1 MKYTT
6 IRISVRDK
14 ERLERLAKL
23 LKCRSLSDA
32 LRYALSVAEREID
45 KVKGDL
51 DHVLASLRYARDV
64 GETRAEEVD
73 KYLYGEDLHDCFS
86 LKE

>member
-14 ERLERLAKL
+14 ERLERIAKL
-23 LKCRSLSDA
+23 LKCKSLTDA
-32 LRYALSVAEREID
+32 LRFALSVAEREID

-51 DHVLASLRYARDV
+51 NHVLASLKYARDV
-64 GETRAEEVD
+64 GETQAEDID
-73 KYLYGEDLHDCFS
+73 KYLYGED
-86 LKE
+86 

>member
-23 LKCRSLSDA
+23 LKLNSLAEA
-32 LRYALSVAEREID
+32 LRYALSVAEREVD
-45 KVKGDL
+45 RVEASL
-51 DHVLASLRYARDV
+51 NQVLSSLRYARDI
-64 GETRAEEVD
+64 GETSAEEVD
-73 KYLYGEDLHDCFS
+73 KYLYSGGEDDGNS
-86 LKE
+86 

>member
-14 ERLERLAKL
+14 ERLERIAKL
-23 LKCRSLSDA
+23 LKCKSLTDA
-32 LRYALSVAEREID
+32 LRFALSVAERELD

-51 DHVLASLRYARDV
+51 NHVLASLKYARDV
-64 GETRAEEVD
+64 GETRAEDID
-73 KYLYGEDLHDCFS
+73 KYLYGED
-86 LKE
+86 

>member
-6 IRISVRDK
+6 IRVSVEDK

-23 LKCRSLSDA
+23 LKCKSISEA

-45 KVKGDL
+45 RVEGDL
-51 DHVLASLRYARDV
+51 DRVFASLKYARDV
-64 GETRAEEVD
+64 GETRAEDVD
-73 KYLYGEDLHDCFS
+73 KYLYGED
-86 LKE
+86 

>member
-14 ERLERLAKL
+14 ERLERIAKL
-23 LKCRSLSDA
+23 LKCKSLTDA

-51 DHVLASLRYARDV
+51 NHVLASLKYARDV
-64 GETRAEEVD
+64 GETQAEDID
-73 KYLYGEDLHDCFS
+73 KYLYGYDDPFQSSFH
-86 LKE
+86 